1 MQGRRNKMDAT
12 KEGFEK
18 EYEKGRE
25 LAQAGEI
32 EELLLEVY
40 RKLYLIPDELRE
52 PLKKLVE
59 LLFEQT
65 KEFFPDELTELL
77 AGEEKREQFKGT
89 LAIGVLQ
96 FLVGAKEQAIRTRVT
111 EGYGS

>member
-1 MQGRRNKMDAT
+1 MEDT
-12 KEGFEK
+12 KEEFGEGFK
-18 EYEKGRE
+18 KGFQKGSE
-25 LAQAGEI
+25 LTQTDEI

-65 KEFFPDELTELL
+65 KEFFPNELAELLTE
-77 AGEEKREQFKGT
+77 EEQLERFKGT
-89 LAIGVLQ
+89 LEVGILQ
-96 FLVGAKEQAIRTRVT
+96 LLVGMKERKRIETIK
-111 EGYGS
+111 GYGG